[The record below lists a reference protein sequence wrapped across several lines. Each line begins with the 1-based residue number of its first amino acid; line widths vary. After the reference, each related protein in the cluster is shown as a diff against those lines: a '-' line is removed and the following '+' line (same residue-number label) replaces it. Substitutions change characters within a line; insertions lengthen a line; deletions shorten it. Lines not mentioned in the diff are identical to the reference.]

1 MRDTQFGNLI
11 KKSNIKNFTNKNN
24 KNGQQQI
31 NAFDSDFKGISNL
44 DYDPF
49 NKRIIKMQ
57 HLLQFTIKRVKGYY
71 NID

>member
-11 KKSNIKNFTNKNN
+11 KKSNIKNITN

-31 NAFDSDFKGISNL
+31 NAFDSNFKGISNL

-49 NKRIIKMQ
+49 NKRIIKIQ
-57 HLLQFTIKRVKGYY
+57 HLLQFTIKSVKGYY